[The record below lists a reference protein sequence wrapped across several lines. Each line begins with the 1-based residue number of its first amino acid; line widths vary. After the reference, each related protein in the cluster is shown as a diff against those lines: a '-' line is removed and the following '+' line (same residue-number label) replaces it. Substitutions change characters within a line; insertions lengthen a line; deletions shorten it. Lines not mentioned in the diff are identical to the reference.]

1 MTDREAMARAIDL
14 AAGGFPA
21 PNPHVGCVLVK
32 DGKVVGEGFHTH
44 AGAPHAEAMALA
56 AAGEAA
62 KGATAY
68 VTLEPCNHRG
78 RTPPCSLA
86 LIAAGISRVAIA
98 VADPNPRAQ
107 GGADR
112 LRHEGIQVEMGL
124 LCEEAAAV
132 NRQFLFAMKHHRPL
146 VTLKTA
152 MSLDGR
158 IALPSGESKWI
169 TGEDARAE
177 GHRLRAERGAVL
189 VGRRTITADNS
200 QLTAR
205 ILGVVNQPTRVV
217 LDPHRRLVG
226 NENVFDGSAATI
238 RAVAPEFARLGDL
251 VVPLLD
257 AEFDLNELLKKLF
270 DRGITGL
277 LVEGGATTL
286 GHFVSTGLWDELV
299 AFVAPKIL
307 LAGPSWAEGF
317 APESMNAVIRHEF
330 VEAKKLDGD
339 LCIVMRRRT

>member
-1 MTDREAMARAIDL
+1 MNDREAMARAIEL

-32 DGKVVGEGFHTH
+32 DGKIVGEGFHTH
-44 AGAPHAEAMALA
+44 AGAPHAEAMALI

-68 VTLEPCNHRG
+68 VTLEPCKHQG

-86 LIAAGISRVAIA
+86 LIRAGVIRVVIA
-98 VADPNPRAQ
+98 VPDLNPKAQ

-112 LRHEGIQVEMGL
+112 LRQEGIEVETGL
-124 LCEEAAAV
+124 MNEEAVAV
-132 NRQFLFAMKHHRPL
+132 NRQFLFAMRHHRPL
-146 VTLKTA
+146 VTLKIA

-169 TGEDARAE
+169 TGEETRAE

-189 VGRRTITADNS
+189 VGRRTITTDNS

-205 ILGVVNQPTRVV
+205 IPGVVNQPTRVV
-217 LDPHRRLVG
+217 LDPRRKLGG
-226 NENVFDGSAATI
+226 NENVFDDSAPTI
-238 RAVAPEFARLGDL
+238 RVVAPEFARPSD
-251 VVPLLD
+251 VVIPCAD
-257 AEFDLNELLKKLF
+257 DEFDLNMLLSNLF

-286 GHFVSTGLWDELV
+286 GHFVAQNLWDELV

-317 APESMNAVIRHEF
+317 APESMDAVVRHEF